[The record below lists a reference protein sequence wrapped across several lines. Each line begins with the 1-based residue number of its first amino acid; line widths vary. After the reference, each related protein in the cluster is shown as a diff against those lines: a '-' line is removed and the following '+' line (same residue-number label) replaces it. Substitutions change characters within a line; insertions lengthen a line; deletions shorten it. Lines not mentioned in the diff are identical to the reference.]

1 LVGCQEE
8 HPAHEKLTDELL
20 SWLSVWNKVQV
31 SNKVSFCVTSLS
43 FSLTRINA
51 AAVTIVADYGRPAQ

>member
-8 HPAHEKLTDELL
+8 HPAHEKMTDELL

-31 SNKVSFCVTSLS
+31 SNKVSFCVTSS
-43 FSLTRINA
+43 